1 MNKKITLVISLTLN
15 LVLIIILT
23 SVVVFLQMTG
33 SFKDQKAK
41 QQAEASEDLSPRV
54 PKPIQLELMSDQEKT
69 AFELASTTANRIQ
82 VLERDKDGNVTAYKI
97 IRSDAEIMTSY

>member
-1 MNKKITLVISLTLN
+1 MNKKTTLVISLTLN

-23 SVVVFLQMTG
+23 SVVIFLQMSG
-33 SFKDQKAK
+33 SLKDRNAK
-41 QQAEASEDLSPRV
+41 KQAAEDLSPRV

-82 VLERDKDGNVTAYKI
+82 VLERDKDGNITAYKI
-97 IRSDAEIMTSY
+97 IRNDADVLTSY